1 MESRTSCKKVW
12 AIQATM
18 TSTLP
23 LLIADG
29 KEMRAMIANAY
40 AHHMVATP
48 EVIFAASFSLK
59 SLILLILT
67 SYARQISPLNWLLWR
82 TNEHR

>member
-1 MESRTSCKKVW
+1 
-12 AIQATM
+12 
-18 TSTLP
+18 
-23 LLIADG
+23 
-29 KEMRAMIANAY
+29 
-40 AHHMVATP
+40 MVATP